1 MKLVFKYLAL
11 SLFIHFKI
19 HFYFTILFH
28 ILFYSGAAVSRSL
41 TFFELQRQLE
51 EELDDISSDNAG
63 SVNDYIRPNNNNFN
77 HLNLTRGCQ
86 HCPQSSHRAT

>member
-1 MKLVFKYLAL
+1 MKLVFRYLAL
-11 SLFIHFKI
+11 SLFIHFKNY
-19 HFYFTILFH
+19 FYFTIFFH
-28 ILFYSGAAVSRSL
+28 ILFYSGAAESRSL

-63 SVNDYIRPNNNNFN
+63 SVDYIRPNNNNFN